1 MTFFTFTQEH
11 VMHPHRILLCFA
23 ALLATS
29 TAIAQFTPTPVPFG
43 RVSRNAAKPT
53 PAPQQGSLHQA
64 SNTDNTATVDLP
76 NGWSVLGG
84 SNGAIDAAGP
94 GPAYVHLGF
103 VIPGIYDTDTPQAQ
117 NSAML
122 AFRNHTPIIQC
133 RHDGEPL
140 STLYRCVVQQKRKN
154 ANLKPQTI
162 RTLTT
167 RPAGPTASES
177 KALLMETN
185 TFIDDGSG
193 NMETT
198 IRVGATDLNANGQYD
213 MTVSGIQ
220 APKEVFE
227 QNRPLLAAIVS
238 SYRRNGRSTT
248 AEMQPILDNIDS
260 RGSTAPVLPS
270 AHDASPPQ

>member
-1 MTFFTFTQEH
+1 
-11 VMHPHRILLCFA
+11 MHPHRIPLCFA
-23 ALLATS
+23 TLLATS
-29 TAIAQFTPTPVPFG
+29 TALAQFPSTPVPFG
-43 RVSRNAAKPT
+43 RLSRNTAKST

-64 SNTDNTATVDLP
+64 SNTDNTATLDIP
-76 NGWSVLGG
+76 SGWSIAGG
-84 SNGAIDAAGP
+84 SNGAIDAIGP
-94 GPAYVHLGF
+94 GRISIHLGF

-133 RHDGEPL
+133 RHSGEPL

-154 ANLKPQTI
+154 AQAKPQTI

-167 RPAGPTASES
+167 RPADPTPSED

-185 TFIDDGSG
+185 TSIDDGSG
-193 NMETT
+193 PMETT
-198 IRVGATDLNANGQYD
+198 IRVGDTDLNANGQYD
-213 MTVSGIQ
+213 MTVSGVQ

-248 AEMQPILDNIDS
+248 AEMQPILDNLGT

>member
-1 MTFFTFTQEH
+1 
-11 VMHPHRILLCFA
+11 MHPHRILLF
-23 ALLATS
+23 LATLVVTS
-29 TAIAQFTPTPVPFG
+29 TALAQFPQTPIPFG
-43 RVSRNAAKPT
+43 RISRNAHHNT
-53 PAPQQGSLHQA
+53 SAPQSGPIRQA
-64 SNTDNTATVDLP
+64 SNTDNTATLDIP
-76 NGWSVLGG
+76 SGWSIAGG
-84 SNGAIDAAGP
+84 SNGAIDAVGP
-94 GPAYVHLGF
+94 GPTYIHLGF
-103 VIPGIYDTDTPQAQ
+103 VIPGIYDTDTAQAQ

-122 AFRNHTPIIQC
+122 AFRNHIPIIQC

-167 RPAGPTASES
+167 RPADPTASEA

-198 IRVGATDLNANGQYD
+198 IRVGDTGLNANGQYD
-213 MTVSGIQ
+213 MTVSGVQ

-227 QNRPLLAAIVS
+227 QNRPLLAAIIS

-260 RGSTAPVLPS
+260 RGTTAPALPS